1 MEHRGQ
7 NVGVTVKVQIP
18 PLLPLVFQLFI
29 WQLSISSVSVCPE
42 QTGSRPSGSHQSAV
56 MGSVEL
62 GDCGPNA
69 QSLSQEVHV
78 SVKNTAKTASPC
90 TQSNPG

>member
-1 MEHRGQ
+1 
-7 NVGVTVKVQIP
+7 
-18 PLLPLVFQLFI
+18 
-29 WQLSISSVSVCPE
+29 
-42 QTGSRPSGSHQSAV
+42 

-69 QSLSQEVHV
+69 QGLSQEVQV

-90 TQSNPG
+90 TQSNPAG